1 LESEPHITEGTPELA
16 EDASGEAATV
26 KESGAA
32 SSPATSSEAVDENK
46 NSAGAVWNI
55 SFEQFLASILTESV
69 LVDHFS
75 KGVDIQVECSSRVDI
90 QVECS
95 SGVNIQVEC
104 SSGVDIQVVC
114 SSGVDI

>member
-1 LESEPHITEGTPELA
+1 MESEPHITEGTPELA

-104 SSGVDIQVVC
+104 S
-114 SSGVDI
+114 